1 MTTNWTL
8 DEKFIAEVIKRGYT
22 LLEDDRLP
30 KSKRKSIK
38 TDLDTFIRFQN
49 GDFENKSGI
58 IPKPP
63 RNIDKLKN
71 YILKRM
77 KAQYDELGEELILWT
92 MDLYFEKIFEIR
104 GRCQKTKLTIDEQKE
119 ITLENYDKNSK
130 LHLKIARPILSDDI
144 IRQVQNVP
152 YLDSS
157 SYCYY
162 DEITT
167 LPFIIVDAMQAPW
180 ILNHET
186 EHAVEEIKKISGT
199 KYYSELGPI
208 LFELLF
214 NDILYKNQGFLNKGD
229 YSDRM
234 IDTEETLVRLVRYF
248 DVMLTFKQ
256 HNFEVPTDLF
266 LREFSDVCDL
276 DTEEGLKDFLRE
288 EIAPAD
294 IVDDMTYMYSYLK
307 AIELREKH
315 NPNEDFSYAITPHIK
330 SKKINFT
337 PSENSF
343 EIYRNF
349 TREMQE
355 KTHSK

>member
-1 MTTNWTL
+1 MTTNWTI
-8 DEKFIAEVIKRGYT
+8 DQKFIEEVIKRGYT
-22 LLEDDRLP
+22 LLEDGRLT
-30 KSKRKSIK
+30 KARRKSIK
-38 TDLDTFIRFQN
+38 TDIDTFIRFQN

-58 IPKPP
+58 IPRPP
-63 RNIDKLKN
+63 RNIEKLKN

-77 KAQYDELGEELILWT
+77 KTQYDELGEELILWT
-92 MDLYFEKIFEIR
+92 MDLYFEKIFEIS
-104 GRCQKTKLTIDEQKE
+104 GRCIKTKLSIDEQKDL
-119 ITLENYDKNSK
+119 TLENYDQNSK
-130 LHLKIARPILSDDI
+130 LHSKTARPILSDDI

-167 LPFIIVDAMQAPW
+167 LPFIIVDSTQEPW

-186 EHAVEEIKKISGT
+186 EHAVEELKKLQGT

-208 LFELLF
+208 VFELLF

-229 YSDRM
+229 YSDR
-234 IDTEETLVRLVRYF
+234 ILDTEETLAKLVRYF

-256 HNFEVPTDLF
+256 HNFQVPTDVF
-266 LREFSDVCDL
+266 LQEFADVCDL

-294 IVDDMTYMYSYLK
+294 IVDEMTYMYSYLK

-315 NPNEDFSYAITPHIK
+315 KPSEDIAYAVTPLVK
-330 SKKINFT
+330 SKKLHFAPT
-337 PSENSF
+337 ENAF

-349 TREMQE
+349 TTEMQE
-355 KTHSK
+355 KTRSK

>member
-1 MTTNWTL
+1 MATNWTF
-8 DEKFIAEVIKRGYT
+8 DKNFISEVIKRGYV
-22 LLEDDRLP
+22 LLEDDRLS

-38 TDLDTFIRFQN
+38 TDIETFTRFQN
-49 GDFENKSGI
+49 DDFDNKSGI
-58 IPKPP
+58 IPRPP
-63 RNIDKLKN
+63 KNIEKLKN

-77 KAQYDELGEELILWT
+77 KAQYNELGEELILWT

-104 GRCQKTKLTIDEQKE
+104 GRCQKTRLSIDEQSE
-119 ITLENYDKNSK
+119 LTLENYSKNSK
-130 LHLKIARPILSDDI
+130 LHLKTARPILSDDI
-144 IRQVQNVP
+144 IRQVQNDP
-152 YLDSS
+152 FLNTY

-167 LPFIIVDAMQAPW
+167 LPFIVVDADQAPW

-186 EHAVEEIKKISGT
+186 EHAVEEMRKIAGT
-199 KYYSELGPI
+199 RYFSELGPI

-214 NDILYKNQGFLNKGD
+214 NDTLYKNQGFLNKGD

-234 IDTEETLVRLVRYF
+234 IDTEETLTRLVRYF

-266 LREFSDVCDL
+266 LREFADVCDL
-276 DTEEGLKDFLRE
+276 DTEEGLKEFLRE

-294 IVDDMTYMYSYLK
+294 IVDDMAYMYSYLK

-315 NPNEDFSYAITPHIK
+315 NPNEDISYAVTPLIK
-330 SKKINFT
+330 SKKLHFT
-337 PSENSF
+337 PSEQSF

-349 TREMQE
+349 TKEMQE
-355 KTHSK
+355 KTCSK